1 MKNIHQR
8 LAEVMSKVT
17 YIQKDKKQGM
27 RYSIVSHDVV
37 TAKVRPA
44 LLEAG
49 IVYYPTAVRN
59 EQVGN
64 RTQCHISMAFV
75 NIDDP
80 EDFIMVESF
89 GYGIDEQDKG
99 PGKAMSYAVK
109 YALLKTLGL
118 ETGDDPDMDQ
128 NSKFNDPSLDH
139 VRDFTSQLAE
149 IATSEELKELYDSY
163 SEELKKAQR
172 IDKNIVNVA
181 RQVYAKRKKEI
192 TNVS

>member
-8 LAEVMSKVT
+8 LAEVMGKVT

-64 RTQCHISMAFV
+64 RTQCHITMAFV

-139 VRDFTSQLAE
+139 VRDFISQLLE
-149 IATSEELKELYDSY
+149 VATEEEL
-163 SEELKKAQR
+163 EELRTNYTEEIKKAQS
-172 IDKNIVNVA
+172 IDQALVNKA
-181 RQVYAKRKKEI
+181 RQIYAKRKKEI
-192 TNVS
+192 TNAS